1 MNGLNVMISA
11 STSGNY
17 GKGKKKKKRRQKEW
31 NIKGKEQTLMMMK

>member
-17 GKGKKKKKRRQKEW
+17 GKGKKKKKKGRKNGILKE
-31 NIKGKEQTLMMMK
+31 KSKH